1 MKSKKILI
9 DTNVFI
15 NAYFILDKKNHEI
28 AKKIIFENS
37 NKPNCYITTQNLN
50 EFINY
55 CINSKLSKKDI
66 NIFINELTTLF
77 NILDCSETIV
87 SSSIDLV
94 FSRKL
99 NFFDALFIQ
108 NAIDNKIDIIYSNKL
123 LSKKKFKGIKIINPF
138 K

>member
-28 AKKIIFENS
+28 AKKIIFENAS
-37 NKPNCYITTQNLN
+37 KPDCYITTQNLN

-108 NAIDNKIDIIYSNKL
+108 NAIDNKIDVIYSNKL